1 MLSRHRRSPRNLTLN
16 NIYPEWMEN
25 KGVITSI
32 PEAPWRDSV
41 DLNALDISYHGV
53 RSGTRFAAPVLYNFL
68 NDDGEIT
75 VSGYSTIGR
84 MLWSRYRLKWA
95 HLWEMYNTEY
105 NPLDS
110 YSITE
115 TRTRELERVDN
126 IEDSRSVDLTDETT
140 YPEKETTS
148 AGTRTP
154 NLSETTTFPG
164 KSTSKSETRTP
175 DVTETTTFPTKSV
188 ISSETRTPALSE
200 TTSFPT
206 ENITKSQTRT
216 PDLEEETVVDDAVVT
231 AVEGTDDLT
240 HGKETETEQ
249 TTSSTTQDN
258 TFGFNTASTDG
269 VPEGKTTQ
277 SGTSASTETN
287 SGVDSR
293 ATTEE
298 TTSNR
303 DSTTTVT
310 STGTETISGTES
322 KSYTGNKSVST
333 TGTETVAGSESESY
347 TGNKSVSTTGRETVS
362 GTESE
367 SYTGNQSVSKTGS
380 ESSNSTVTESYSGTE
395 LVNRT
400 GTDETTRDA
409 SGTESEEIQSTK
421 TGNIFKAP
429 AELLSIDRDF
439 WLTEFFSIVFDD
451 IDNML
456 TLSIYSES
464 EVYHKVF

>member
-1 MLSRHRRSPRNLTLN
+1 MLSRHRRSPKNLTLN
-16 NIYPEWMEN
+16 NVYPEWTAD
-25 KGVITSI
+25 KGVISSITS
-32 PEAPWRDSV
+32 APWADSV
-41 DLNALDISYHGV
+41 DLTSLDIAYHGV
-53 RSGTRFAAPVLYNFL
+53 RSGMRFAAPVLYNFI
-68 NDDGEIT
+68 DEDGKIT
-75 VSGYSTIGR
+75 SDGYGVIGN
-84 MLWSRYRLKWA
+84 MLWSRYRLKWT
-95 HLWEMYNTEY
+95 HLWGVYNTRY

-115 TRTRELERVDN
+115 TKTREIDRSDTL
-126 IEDSRSVDLTDETT
+126 EDSRSVDLTDETV
-140 YPEKETTS
+140 YPGKKTETE
-148 AGTRTP
+148 GERTTD
-154 NLSETTTFPG
+154 LSEITTFPD
-164 KSTSKSETRTP
+164 KRITKSETKTP

-188 ISSETRTPALSE
+188 ITSETRTPALSE

-216 PDLEEETVVDDAVVT
+216 PNLKEETVVDDNVIT

-240 HGKETETEQ
+240 HGKETETDQ
-249 TTSSTTQDN
+249 TTTSTTQDN

-269 VPEGKTTQ
+269 VPEARSTQ
-277 SGTSASTETN
+277 NGTSASTETN

-310 STGTETISGTES
+310 STGTEMTSGTES

-347 TGNKSVSTTGRETVS
+347 TGNKSISTTGTETVS

-367 SYTGNQSVSKTGS
+367 TYTGSHSVSKDGN
-380 ESSNSTVTESYSGTE
+380 ESNSTTVTETYTGKE
-395 LVNRT
+395 FVYRT
-400 GTDETTRDA
+400 GTDSTTREA
-409 SGTESEEIQSTK
+409 SGNESEEIQSTK

-451 IDNML
+451 VDNML